1 MVGGQPQQQR
11 VVTTAGGLQSRHVD
25 RRPMVV

>member
-1 MVGGQPQQQR
+1 MVGGQPQQQL

-25 RRPMVV
+25 RRPMV